1 METMVTT
8 SSQVEVD
15 KDKSSKKKKKDS
27 KLTKSTPNK
36 LEDNL
41 PPVQEGFI
49 DLSKYREMPLK

>member
-1 METMVTT
+1 MKNNSKVTT

-15 KDKSSKKKKKDS
+15 KTKSTKKKDS
-27 KLTKSTPNK
+27 KRTTTPTK

-49 DLSKYREMPLK
+49 DLSVYREIPLK